1 MCSSTWR
8 ALGCGIGVLLRM
20 FWVLAVLVVRTVR
33 GTNDTASTD
42 NLVFHEVIFTDAE
55 DLVVPPPN
63 YTLDEK
69 APLYPTEEK
78 PQVESEIVERSA

>member
-1 MCSSTWR
+1 MRSTWR

-33 GTNDTASTD
+33 GTNDAASAD
-42 NLVFHEVIFTDAE
+42 NVVFHEVIFTDAE
-55 DLVVPPPN
+55 DIVVPPPN

-69 APLYPTEEK
+69 TPLYPTEEK
-78 PQVESEIVERSA
+78 PQVETENVERTA